1 MILVG
6 FTKNTQTHDIGGVHK
21 ATTIT
26 YKDMLSNGQF
36 RLDAVRAFL
45 IDNVQT
51 ELAKMERG
59 TWLNTVRD
67 AVDEPLPVA
76 PRAGLV
82 ARVAG
87 VFV

>member
-1 MILVG
+1 
-6 FTKNTQTHDIGGVHK
+6 
-21 ATTIT
+21 
-26 YKDMLSNGQF
+26 MLTNGQF
-36 RLDAVRAFL
+36 RLDAVKAYL

-67 AVDEPLPVA
+67 AVDEPVPVA
-76 PRAGLV
+76 PVGLLG
-82 ARVAG
+82 RVAN